1 MSYPSIRIEGA
12 IFSPDI
18 LGRLEESPGQ
28 RPTDFNLD
36 TGTKVKDE
44 IARAWADAQDY
55 WRIFQRK
62 LDSLKPDS
70 PATTETRQQ
79 WIVPLLGLLGYQLEY
94 QAKGVEL
101 NGKNY
106 TISHRAI
113 NRGQTPI
120 HVVGYREAAGLDRK
134 PERTHIGAPR
144 MSAHGLVQEYLNL
157 HDELYGLVTNGRLLR
172 LLRDS
177 SRLIKLTYLEFDL
190 DRIFTDG
197 LFADFAV
204 LYRLLHVTRLPHS
217 NDAAA
222 ESLIERYH
230 QDSLDS
236 GARIRDG
243 LSKAVEQA
251 IRDFANGFVTHR
263 DNEALRQSI
272 RDGKL
277 SPETYYQHLLRL
289 IYRLLFLLVIE
300 ERDLIFPASATRQQR
315 DVFRRYYSV
324 ERLRL
329 LSEKRH
335 LADKRFHD
343 HWLGLLATFR
353 LFEAHG
359 PGEKIGVAPLA
370 GDLFSPVAIG
380 ILAQCKLGN
389 DVLLGCLRS
398 LGLYQHPDNGQTIR
412 VNYAALNVEEFG
424 SVYEG
429 LLEFQP
435 VFITNGERVEFDFA
449 QGDQRA
455 ATGSHYTPDDLV
467 QPLIKHSL
475 DYLIADALKKPD
487 PAKSLLDL
495 RVADISC
502 GSGHILLAAAR
513 RIATELAIVRTGE
526 EQPSPSAFRAAIRD
540 VIRECI
546 YGVDLN
552 PLAVE
557 LCKVALW
564 LEAHTPGEPLNFLD
578 HHIKC
583 GNAIVGFAR
592 REEAERGVP
601 DEAFKTLPDDDKE
614 TAALL
619 RKRNKKEREEYA
631 AGQLPLSASLQKQLD
646 DILRSWNELNR
657 LPEHTPDEIEAKKSR
672 YLAFTQSKDSWLLH
686 QIASIPIAQ
695 FYLPKAADNLQK
707 FVTDATY
714 RQYWKGEI
722 SSQGPATAEARS
734 MAERKRFFHWFLEF
748 PEIMERGGFD
758 CILGNPPYLGTKH
771 LSSTFG
777 YPFCHYVQWEYAPA
791 GLSDVVAYFVRRIF
805 SLLRKDGFTAFITTN
820 SIKDGDVRRDS
831 LEQVLAQGG
840 TINMAVRGIKWPGRA
855 NLVVSLVAI
864 HNGFWEGRRSL
875 DGKDVP
881 VISAY
886 FEDVEDS
893 SNPSLLC
900 ESANRVFQ
908 GTIPLGEGFL
918 LEHSEAKGLIESD
931 LRNQEII
938 FPVINGHETNNHPDQ
953 LPGRSIINF
962 LARTEEQA
970 ASYEIPFRIVRD
982 RVKPARMA
990 QKNEAAKT
998 RWWRFYRYN
1007 DDCYSAIRPLKR
1019 CFVVARVTK
1028 YLNFSSLPT
1037 NYVFLNTTYVFTTDR
1052 WDLYTI
1058 VQSGIHE
1065 VWARK
1070 YSMRLEERLQY
1081 SPSDCFDTFPFPQG
1095 LWLNVN
1101 QNLAKLGERYHE
1113 HRRTLMKSLWLGLTD
1128 IYNLFHTRDLTPAEV
1143 AHVSKKP
1150 LPEAETGYQGI
1161 LELRRLRHEL
1171 DLAVRDAYGWTDLD
1185 LGHDFVE
1192 VETLPEND
1200 RVRYTISPAARK
1212 EVLKR
1217 LLAENHKRAAL
1228 MAQAADTSA
1237 PTKKKRSKKV
1247 AVSGGSGELF

>member
-18 LGRLEESPGQ
+18 LERLEESPGQ
-28 RPTDFNLD
+28 RPADFNLD

-204 LYRLLHVTRLPHS
+204 LYRLLHATRLPHS

-300 ERDLIFPASATRQQR
+300 ERDLIFPATATRQQR
-315 DVFRRYYSV
+315 DIFRRYYSV

-359 PGEKIGVAPLA
+359 PGEKLGVAPLA
-370 GDLFSPVAIG
+370 GDLFNPAAIG
-380 ILAQCKLGN
+380 PLAQCKLGN

-435 VFITNGERVEFDFA
+435 VFHHR
-449 QGDQRA
+449 
-455 ATGSHYTPDDLV
+455 
-467 QPLIKHSL
+467 
-475 DYLIADALKKPD
+475 
-487 PAKSLLDL
+487 PA
-495 RVADISC
+495 
-502 GSGHILLAAAR
+502 
-513 RIATELAIVRTGE
+513 
-526 EQPSPSAFRAAIRD
+526 SAS
-540 VIRECI
+540 
-546 YGVDLN
+546 N
-552 PLAVE
+552 S
-557 LCKVALW
+557 
-564 LEAHTPGEPLNFLD
+564 
-578 HHIKC
+578 
-583 GNAIVGFAR
+583 
-592 REEAERGVP
+592 
-601 DEAFKTLPDDDKE
+601 TLP
-614 TAALL
+614 
-619 RKRNKKEREEYA
+619 R
-631 AGQLPLSASLQKQLD
+631 
-646 DILRSWNELNR
+646 
-657 LPEHTPDEIEAKKSR
+657 
-672 YLAFTQSKDSWLLH
+672 
-686 QIASIPIAQ
+686 
-695 FYLPKAADNLQK
+695 
-707 FVTDATY
+707 ATNAPP
-714 RQYWKGEI
+714 
-722 SSQGPATAEARS
+722 PARTTR
-734 MAERKRFFHWFLEF
+734 RT
-748 PEIMERGGFD
+748 I
-758 CILGNPPYLGTKH
+758 
-771 LSSTFG
+771 LSSRSSSTR
-777 YPFCHYVQWEYAPA
+777 
-791 GLSDVVAYFVRRIF
+791 S
-805 SLLRKDGFTAFITTN
+805 TT
-820 SIKDGDVRRDS
+820 
-831 LEQVLAQGG
+831 
-840 TINMAVRGIKWPGRA
+840 
-855 NLVVSLVAI
+855 
-864 HNGFWEGRRSL
+864 
-875 DGKDVP
+875 
-881 VISAY
+881 
-886 FEDVEDS
+886 
-893 SNPSLLC
+893 
-900 ESANRVFQ
+900 
-908 GTIPLGEGFL
+908 
-918 LEHSEAKGLIESD
+918 
-931 LRNQEII
+931 
-938 FPVINGHETNNHPDQ
+938 
-953 LPGRSIINF
+953 
-962 LARTEEQA
+962 
-970 ASYEIPFRIVRD
+970 
-982 RVKPARMA
+982 
-990 QKNEAAKT
+990 
-998 RWWRFYRYN
+998 
-1007 DDCYSAIRPLKR
+1007 
-1019 CFVVARVTK
+1019 
-1028 YLNFSSLPT
+1028 
-1037 NYVFLNTTYVFTTDR
+1037 
-1052 WDLYTI
+1052 
-1058 VQSGIHE
+1058 
-1065 VWARK
+1065 
-1070 YSMRLEERLQY
+1070 
-1081 SPSDCFDTFPFPQG
+1081 
-1095 LWLNVN
+1095 
-1101 QNLAKLGERYHE
+1101 
-1113 HRRTLMKSLWLGLTD
+1113 
-1128 IYNLFHTRDLTPAEV
+1128 
-1143 AHVSKKP
+1143 
-1150 LPEAETGYQGI
+1150 
-1161 LELRRLRHEL
+1161 
-1171 DLAVRDAYGWTDLD
+1171 
-1185 LGHDFVE
+1185 
-1192 VETLPEND
+1192 
-1200 RVRYTISPAARK
+1200 
-1212 EVLKR
+1212 
-1217 LLAENHKRAAL
+1217 
-1228 MAQAADTSA
+1228 
-1237 PTKKKRSKKV
+1237 
-1247 AVSGGSGELF
+1247 